1 MPGDRPFRTGGR
13 PKLLMLTRHQRLGS
27 SSRLRLLDYRPYL
40 EAQGWSIAV
49 GYFYDD
55 PYLQRLN
62 AGRRGLLSAVP
73 GALLRR
79 VTQLFN
85 ARGFDL
91 LWIEKELFPFLPG
104 LFERLAYWHRLA
116 YVVDYDDA
124 TFHRYDQHTSW
135 FIRTALSNKLAPLLR
150 SAAAVTCCNAYLAE
164 RLAALGASAVTEIPT
179 VVDPTRYQLAQH
191 RAGDEL
197 RIGWIGSP
205 STARSLDLVREPLE
219 ALGRRIP
226 LRLVVIGAAVDPK
239 IKVPTERHPWSED
252 TETGL
257 LQTLDLG
264 IMPLSNRPWEQGKCG
279 YKLIQY
285 MASGLPVVASAVG
298 ANRSVVSAETGFL
311 VTDPSEWLAA
321 LTRLA
326 EDCALRMAFGRA
338 ARIRAEQHYSIQMS
352 APVVASVL
360 RSAFNGVRGP

>member
-1 MPGDRPFRTGGR
+1 
-13 PKLLMLTRHQRLGS
+13 MLTRHQRLGS

-49 GYFYDD
+49 GHFYDD

-79 VTQLFN
+79 LTQLYDAQRFN
-85 ARGFDL
+85 L

-104 LFERLAYWHRLA
+104 PFEWLAHWRRLT

-124 TFHRYDQHTSW
+124 TFHRYDQHASW
-135 FIRTALSNKLAPLLR
+135 FIRAALSNKLAPLLR
-150 SAAAVTCCNAYLAE
+150 SAAAVTCCNAYLAQ
-164 RLAALGASAVTEIPT
+164 RLTALGANAVTEVPT

-205 STARSLDLVREPLE
+205 STARFLDLVREPLE
-219 ALGRRIP
+219 ALARRTR
-226 LRLVVIGAAVDPK
+226 LRLVVIGAAVDPQV
-239 IKVPTERHPWSED
+239 KVPTERHPWSED
-252 TETGL
+252 TEAGL
-257 LQTLDLG
+257 LQTLDIG
-264 IMPLSNRPWEQGKCG
+264 IMPLSNTPWEQGKCG

-285 MASGLPVVASAVG
+285 MASGLPVLASAVG

-321 LTRLA
+321 LSRLA
-326 EDCALRMAFGRA
+326 EDPALRTAFGRA
-338 ARIRAEQHYSIQMS
+338 GRTRVEQRYSIQVS

-360 RSAFNGVRGP
+360 RSGLNGARGA